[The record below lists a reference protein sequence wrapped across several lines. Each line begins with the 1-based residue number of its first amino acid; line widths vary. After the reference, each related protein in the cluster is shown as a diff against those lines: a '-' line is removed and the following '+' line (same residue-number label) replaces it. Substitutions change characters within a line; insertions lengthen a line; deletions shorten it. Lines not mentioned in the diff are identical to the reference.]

1 MLFQLHWQY
10 KDGTTEMRTQR
21 NIDSPDEMKAFVK
34 ETQEAHPLPDGAVW
48 MACNEKSKDFVL
60 TIEKSEATC

>member
-21 NIDSPDEMKAFVK
+21 EIGCIDEMLTFAK
-34 ETQEAHPLPDGAVW
+34 ETQEGHPLPDGAIW
-48 MACNEKSKDFVL
+48 MACND
-60 TIEKSEATC
+60 KSEHFALTLNKE